1 MILWQNNRSFG
12 AARKHGIFVRYVNR
26 QVPFTPPEGGKK
38 MKQSRKVVILAAALC
53 FAGFTASA
61 GAATLKASHQW
72 PGGKGDV
79 RDEMVQIIAKEVEKA
94 GVDLTIKIYP
104 GKSLFKPKEQWNA
117 MVKGQL
123 DISAFP
129 LDYASGR
136 HPQFSATLMP
146 GLVKNHDHAKRL
158 NSSPFMD
165 DIKKIINDA
174 GVVVLAD
181 AWLAGG
187 FASKK
192 NCILEPESIKGQVT
206 RAAGPAFEKML
217 AGAGASI
224 SSMSSSAIYQA
235 MQTGVLDAANTSS
248 GSFVS
253 YRIYEQ
259 VKCLTAPGDYALWF
273 MYEPILMSKKSWD
286 KLNKAQQDALMAA
299 GKKAE
304 EYMFAEA
311 KGLDSK
317 MVDIFT
323 KAGVQV
329 VTMTAEQAAAWRA
342 IANETSYKSFAE
354 GVPGGKE
361 LIEKALAVE

>member
-1 MILWQNNRSFG
+1 MTKTLKALLFAG
-12 AARKHGIFVRYVNR
+12 AAFC
-26 QVPFTPPEGGKK
+26 
-38 MKQSRKVVILAAALC
+38 M
-53 FAGFTASA
+53 SA
-61 GAATLKASHQW
+61 GAVSASEVTLKASHQW

-79 RDEMVQIIAKEVEKA
+79 RDEMVQILAREVAAA
-94 GVDLTIKIYP
+94 GVGLEIRVYP
-104 GKSLFKPKEQWNA
+104 GKSLFKPKEQWGA

-146 GLVKNHDHAKRL
+146 GLVGGHDRAARL
-158 NSSPFMD
+158 NDSEFMA
-165 DIKKIINDA
+165 DIKKIIEEA

-192 NCILEPESIKGQVT
+192 GCITSPETIQGQVT
-206 RAAGPAFEKML
+206 RAAGPAFEQML
-217 AGAGASI
+217 VGAGASI
-224 SSMSSSAIYQA
+224 SSMPSSEIYTA

-259 VKCLTAPGDYALWF
+259 VECLTAPGDTALWM
-273 MYEPILMSKKSWD
+273 MYEPILMSKRSWD
-286 KLNKAQQDALMAA
+286 RLTSEQQEALLAA
-299 GKKAE
+299 GQKAE
-304 EYMFAEA
+304 DYFLGEA
-311 KGLDSK
+311 KALDQK
-317 MVDIFT
+317 LVEAFE
-323 KAGVQV
+323 KAGVKV
-329 VTMTAEQAAAWRA
+329 VQMTPEDYQAWLA
-342 IANETSYKSFAE
+342 IAKETSYKEFAKN
-354 GVPGGKE
+354 VPGGDE

>member
-1 MILWQNNRSFG
+1 MIFLKAFKIGLLS
-12 AARKHGIFVRYVNR
+12 
-26 QVPFTPPEGGKK
+26 
-38 MKQSRKVVILAAALC
+38 AAAIL
-53 FAGFTASA
+53 TVVNVASA
-61 GAATLKASHQW
+61 KSLKASHQW

-79 RDEMVQIIAKEVEKA
+79 RDIMVQMIAEEVSKA
-94 GVDLTIKIYP
+94 NVDLNIKVYP
-104 GKSLFKPKEQWNA
+104 GKSLFKPKDQWQA

-129 LDYASGR
+129 LDYASGF

-146 GLVKNHDHAKRL
+146 GLVKNHDHALRL
-158 NSSPFMD
+158 NVSPFMD

-174 GVVVLAD
+174 GVVVLSD

-192 NCILEPESIKGQVT
+192 NCILGPETMKGQVT
-206 RAAGPAFEKML
+206 RAAGPAFEQML
-217 AGAGASI
+217 VGAGASI

-273 MYEPILMSKKSWD
+273 MYEPILMSKKSFES
-286 KLNKAQQDALMAA
+286 LNKAQQNALIKA

-304 EYMFAEA
+304 AYMTGEA
-311 KGLDSK
+311 KGLDDK
-317 MVDIFT
+317 LVAT
-323 KAGVQV
+323 YKKAGVKV
-329 VTMTAEQAAAWRA
+329 VTMTAAQAAAWKA
-342 IANETSYKSFAE
+342 IADKTSYKIFSE
-354 GVPGGKE
+354 KVPGGKE
-361 LIEKALAVE
+361 LIAKALSVE